1 MGING
6 TIRPQ
11 KAAHGTVGISPSS
24 ISGKISVLQSPGHI
38 HGVLPSRQQ
47 ASGTVDMGVTQVHS
61 TINVIPTS
69 EGVPYSGAYE
79 VTPKTYVP
87 VVLETMRRT
96 MRDLRS
102 GATYEYGSECIREVF
117 CYWALEIITKEG
129 SRWKL
134 ESAY

>member
-11 KAAHGTVGISPSS
+11 KAAHGTIGISPSS
-24 ISGKISVLQSPGHI
+24 ISGKISVLQSPGHV

-47 ASGTVDMGVTQVHS
+47 TSGTVVMGATQVHS

-96 MRDLRS
+96 MRDNVTVEKIPQFEVSNES
-102 GATYEYGSECIREVF
+102 GGTTLIIGEEYYG
-117 CYWALEIITKEG
+117 
-129 SRWKL
+129 
-134 ESAY
+134 

>member
-96 MRDLRS
+96 MRDNVTVEKIPQFEVSNES
-102 GATYEYGSECIREVF
+102 GGTTLIIGEEYYG
-117 CYWALEIITKEG
+117 
-129 SRWKL
+129 
-134 ESAY
+134 

>member
-11 KAAHGTVGISPSS
+11 KAAHGTIGISSSS
-24 ISGKISVLQSPGHI
+24 ISGKISVLQSPGYI

-96 MRDLRS
+96 MLDNVTVEKIPQFEVSNES
-102 GATYEYGSECIREVF
+102 GGTTLIIGEEYYG
-117 CYWALEIITKEG
+117 
-129 SRWKL
+129 
-134 ESAY
+134 